1 MFPTTNKRH
10 TMNRADLFSVPPPPL
25 QPQAQKRF
33 PRLRNPNLTKSA
45 SHRPN
50 LVVQQVLDAINPNSN
65 PQTVENDL
73 THVVASVHD
82 TKMDTKTPNEKSLEL
97 RAREKKIKQEPEK
110 LSSPGHRNI
119 ESPVRSFID
128 NDDMPEGL
136 RRPNLGDD
144 YSFDDLLKKHE
155 LMRQEK
161 YANQSVAHG
170 FVYAW
175 TTVIAEQEEEGDE
188 CTFLHVGEVIP
199 PKKPEVCKFFK
210 SNSCGKGVLCPFE
223 HNLKLE
229 PCMFYHM
236 RGYCNAADACPYSH
250 ESITEEQY
258 TKLTAQYTPQPKPLH
273 TDEKSYGGTS
283 VVMEDDV
290 QNTLLNL

>member
-1 MFPTTNKRH
+1 
-10 TMNRADLFSVPPPPL
+10 
-25 QPQAQKRF
+25 
-33 PRLRNPNLTKSA
+33 
-45 SHRPN
+45 
-50 LVVQQVLDAINPNSN
+50 
-65 PQTVENDL
+65 
-73 THVVASVHD
+73 
-82 TKMDTKTPNEKSLEL
+82 MDTKTPNEKSLEL

-119 ESPVRSFID
+119 ESPIRSFID

-161 YANQSVAHG
+161 YANQNRKRKSSDRP
-170 FVYAW
+170 
-175 TTVIAEQEEEGDE
+175 QETKSEKQKKPKEITLNPVKKYEPKVPCTYWSKGTCRKGDE
-188 CTFLHVGEVIP
+188 CTFSHVGEVIP

-210 SNSCGKGVLCPFE
+210 SNSCGKGVRCPFE